1 MSYSTSNPPALVKQ
15 RIGGGVGG
23 AEWRYVSTDTIA
35 TVMGD
40 NYFSDGV
47 ALGMTIGDLVVVVNT
62 TSGLTS
68 LTQVEETTGAGV
80 TVIALTAAST

>member
-1 MSYSTSNPPALVKQ
+1 MAYAVTNPPALVKQ
-15 RIGGGVGG
+15 RVGGGVGG
-23 AEWRYVSTDTIA
+23 AEWRYVSTDAIA

-40 NYFSDGV
+40 NYFSNGV

-68 LTQVEETTGAGV
+68 LTQVEETTGDAT
-80 TVIALTAAST
+80 TVIALTTAST